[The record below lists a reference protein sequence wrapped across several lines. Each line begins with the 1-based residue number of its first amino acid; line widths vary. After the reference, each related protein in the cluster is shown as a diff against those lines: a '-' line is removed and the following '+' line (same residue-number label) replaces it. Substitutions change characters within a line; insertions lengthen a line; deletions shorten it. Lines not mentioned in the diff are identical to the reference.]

1 MLEPSCFTNRV
12 AVLATMHHKE
22 KVIAPIL
29 ELELGLK
36 VIVPANLNTDRFGT
50 FTREQPRPDSQLE
63 TARRKAK
70 QALSLTGGT
79 LAIASEGAF
88 GPHPQIPWLPCD
100 REIILLLD
108 QQQQVEIVGQILTT
122 ETNFASQTITNY
134 SEAQT
139 FAAKVGFPTHGLIV
153 MSDREVQNASA
164 IFKGIRTEA
173 SLCAAVTQALTQSPS
188 GHIHI
193 ETDMRAMYNPTR
205 MQAIAAAT
213 EDLVRNIRQVCP
225 QCGCPGFA
233 IVETKL
239 GLPCALCHL
248 PTSLT
253 RSVRYECQKCHFSQ
267 EALFPKG
274 LTTADPGQCEYCNP

>member
-188 GHIHI
+188 G
-193 ETDMRAMYNPTR
+193 
-205 MQAIAAAT
+205 
-213 EDLVRNIRQVCP
+213 
-225 QCGCPGFA
+225 
-233 IVETKL
+233 
-239 GLPCALCHL
+239 
-248 PTSLT
+248 
-253 RSVRYECQKCHFSQ
+253 
-267 EALFPKG
+267 
-274 LTTADPGQCEYCNP
+274 